1 MGRRGNGPA
10 PSGPLQAG
18 CTSSPQ
24 EIVNSLGQA
33 VEAEVATL
41 PVSEPPLLSLHRH
54 CPHFALAPR
63 LSARSRH
70 PADRR
75 APPRPL
81 MHFLFPI
88 PSVESLFPVSDLH
101 CPFQATPL

>member
-1 MGRRGNGPA
+1 MSP
-10 PSGPLQAG
+10 PLSGPLQAG
-18 CTSSPQ
+18 CTSSLQ

-33 VEAEVATL
+33 MEAEMAAHFEDW
-41 PVSEPPLLSLHRH
+41 PCACPPRLHRH
-54 CPHFALAPR
+54 CAQFAPAPR

-88 PSVESLFPVSDLH
+88 PSVESVFPVSDLH
-101 CPFQATPL
+101 CPFQATPS

>member
-1 MGRRGNGPA
+1 MA
-10 PSGPLQAG
+10 PPLSGPLQAG
-18 CTSSPQ
+18 CTSSLQ
-24 EIVNSLGQA
+24 EIVNSLGQT

-41 PVSEPPLLSLHRH
+41 PASEPPLPSLHRH
-54 CPHFALAPR
+54 SPHFALAPR
-63 LSARSRH
+63 LSARNRH

-101 CPFQATPL
+101 CPFQATPS